1 MAVLTIK
8 NLPDDLYARL
18 KSRAA
23 AHNRSLNR
31 EAITCLELALADIP
45 SIDPGELLATLR
57 KSRGRIGK
65 VWLTDRSLDKA
76 RGEGRR

>member
-18 KSRAA
+18 KARAQ

-31 EAITCLELALADIP
+31 EAITCLEQALEAPAGPDP
-45 SIDPGELLATLR
+45 STLLATLA
-57 KSRGRIGK
+57 KGRARLGK
-65 VWLTDRSLDKA
+65 VWLTDRGLA
-76 RGEGRR
+76 RARAEGRQ